1 VRRPSERLKGGA
13 RMADARRMSA
23 IHAVAAAGGIPFSGI
38 DVAFSAGVGVGL
50 LVAAVG
56 ARVVISRSR
65 RPARRLVRGQRTA
78 DAAPQRAAASG

>member
-1 VRRPSERLKGGA
+1 
-13 RMADARRMSA
+13 MSA

-38 DVAFSAGVGVGL
+38 DVVFSAAVGVGL

-56 ARVVISRSR
+56 TRVLISRSR
-65 RPARRLVRGQRTA
+65 RPAPQSVRGQRTA